1 MAKKGGRIAVG
12 ARLPPDLWERLR
24 EYADANGLHM
34 SEALEKAV
42 SNFLETDVEADLLPD
57 LIQMVEEWRQ
67 KQKTANG
74 SR

>member
-24 EYADANGLHM
+24 EYADANGMHM
-34 SEALEKAV
+34 SEALERAV
-42 SNFLETDVEADLLPD
+42 SEFLESDGGTALIPD

-67 KQKTANG
+67 KQQAANG